1 MTFLMTQ
8 AQQRPTETST
18 PEWQNLATKADMA
31 ELRSRMAFMAT
42 KADLA
47 ELRTRLEYMATRE
60 DLAELRG
67 EFPGLRAGSG
77 GPRTSLG
84 TDGWFHGLVFGLKV
98 GLVVALVQIGLFF
111 LQRFLV

>member
-1 MTFLMTQ
+1 MTQTQ
-8 AQQRPTETST
+8 AQQRTTEA
-18 PEWQNLATKADMA
+18 PAPQWQNL
-31 ELRSRMAFMAT
+31 AT

-111 LQRFLV
+111 LQRSLG